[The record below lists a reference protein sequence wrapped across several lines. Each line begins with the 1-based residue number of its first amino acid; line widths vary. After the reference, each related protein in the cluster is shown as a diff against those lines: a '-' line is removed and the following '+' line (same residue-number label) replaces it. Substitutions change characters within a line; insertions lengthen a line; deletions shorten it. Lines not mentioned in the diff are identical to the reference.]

1 MEWDSFRGEWD
12 SRQRFGL
19 LPCDKKAAV
28 RGLWTL
34 VVAAPE
40 IGCGALRTLVWWV
53 GAPLEELI
61 GQ

>member
-19 LPCDKKAAV
+19 LSCDKKAAV

-40 IGCGALRTLVWWV
+40 IGCGVV
-53 GAPLEELI
+53 GGAPLEELI